1 MTAPL
6 GSALRI
12 SVMRL
17 SRRMRQERTEGLSAS
32 QVAALATMERQGPLS
47 LGELAAFERV
57 QPPSMTRVVTGLV
70 DAGLAERTAHPTDR
84 RQVLVS
90 VTEAGKSLLAADR
103 RRRDEWLAERL
114 RELPPKDVEILRAAA
129 PILDRLAGT

>member
-47 LGELAAFERV
+47 LGELAALERV

-70 DAGLAERTAHPTDR
+70 DAGQHGPEQAVQTVRP
-84 RQVLVS
+84 
-90 VTEAGKSLLAADR
+90 
-103 RRRDEWLAERL
+103 RL
-114 RELPPKDVEILRAAA
+114 EEHRGAVGQA
-129 PILDRLAGT
+129 

>member
-47 LGELAAFERV
+47 LGELAALERV

-70 DAGLAERTAHPTDR
+70 DAGLAERMPHPTDR

-90 VTEAGKSLLAADR
+90 VTESGRQLLAADR

-114 RELPPKDVEILRAAA
+114 RELPPKDLEILRAAA

>member
-47 LGELAAFERV
+47 LGELAALERV

-70 DAGLAERTAHPTDR
+70 DAGLAERTPHPTDR

-90 VTEAGKSLLAADR
+90 VTESGRQLLAADR

-114 RELPPKDVEILRAAA
+114 RELPQKDLEILRAAA